1 MSKFNDSKRTQT
13 YKDRSAVGKLAK
25 SGKRYDRDSLR
36 EIECEEEFLGH
47 IKGIGFEWL
56 LNHSEQEVPVEA
68 AREFFSTFR
77 FKATTDPDMNS
88 ISFRLFTIEHT
99 MSVREWSLRMGL
111 FTNAEDGEGI
121 WDDRVYGPPRD
132 TPEFSSQDAWEYVTH
147 ARSGIFKTSISKGI
161 HITDHLLRFAQ
172 EFIGYNLMGTAS
184 SNITTTELY
193 YTWCMSKRIKV
204 HLRY

>member
-1 MSKFNDSKRTQT
+1 MRWTPRKSVEWPGSVVPRPRKSQRLISIDKSPRPLPKASGPGDESSETEEELEEEEEAPNFDREEVWITKKLLGAMSKFNDSKRTQT

-36 EIECEEEFLGH
+36 EVECEEEFLGH

-111 FTNAEDGEGI
+111 FRNAEDGEGI
-121 WDDRVYGPPRD
+121 WDDRV
-132 TPEFSSQDAWEYVTH
+132 
-147 ARSGIFKTSISKGI
+147 
-161 HITDHLLRFAQ
+161 
-172 EFIGYNLMGTAS
+172 
-184 SNITTTELY
+184 
-193 YTWCMSKRIKV
+193 
-204 HLRY
+204 